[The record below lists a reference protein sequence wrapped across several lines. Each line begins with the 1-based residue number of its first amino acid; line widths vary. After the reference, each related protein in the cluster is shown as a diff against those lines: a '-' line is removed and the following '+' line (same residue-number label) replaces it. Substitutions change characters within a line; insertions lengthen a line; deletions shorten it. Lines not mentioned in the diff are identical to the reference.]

1 MQTWILIGIM
11 AILCTIGGFLMYFI
25 SSVMNSEDAER
36 IDEVPQNNFN
46 Q

>member
-11 AILCTIGGFLMYFI
+11 AILGSIAAFLMYFI
-25 SSVMNSEDAER
+25 NSAMNSDDAER

>member
-11 AILCTIGGFLMYFI
+11 VILGTIASFLMYYI
-25 SSVMNSEDAER
+25 NSAMNYDDAER
-36 IDEVPQNNFN
+36 IDEVPQNTFN